1 MRLSDNGR
9 KLIQQFEGLSLKAY
23 PDAGGYSIGYG
34 HFGAKAGD
42 VITREQADRLFDGD
56 VAKFET
62 AVSLT
67 TPRASQ
73 DQFDA
78 MTSLA
83 YNIGTAAFAK
93 STLATKHNMG
103 DYAGAADEFLRWN
116 KSQGAVL
123 PVLSRRRELERNA
136 YLKGFEGAPYTPAIP
151 FDLSPKPP
159 TVAAAPAPAESR
171 GSTLTEGS
179 MLLAGVGMV
188 FFCPGCFGRF
198 HNVGVE
204 LDGKGVS

>member
-1 MRLSDNGR
+1 MRLSANGR
-9 KLIQQFEGLSLKAY
+9 RLIQQFEGLSLKAY

-34 HFGAKAGD
+34 HFGAKPGD
-42 VITREQADRLFDGD
+42 VITREEADRLFQGD
-56 VAKFET
+56 VAKFEA

-67 TPRASQ
+67 TPKVDQ

-93 STLATKHNMG
+93 STLAQKHNMG
-103 DYAGAADEFLRWN
+103 DYSGAADEFLRWN

-123 PVLSRRRELERNA
+123 PVLSNRRALERSV
-136 YLKGFEGAPYTPAIP
+136 YLYGYDGAPYTPTIP
-151 FDLSPKPP
+151 FVLEPGKK
-159 TVAAAPAPAESR
+159 TAAAPPPAES
-171 GSTLTEGS
+171 EGNGIVS
-179 MLLAGVGMV
+179 EGAVLLAGIGMV

-204 LDGKGVS
+204 LDGKRVG